1 MTKVNSFD
9 VLKEMSARNM
19 SIQLAPL
26 DNITEARKVKA
37 GTKVTIG
44 IGGDVVGS
52 ILNNKF
58 VGGLILADRKEFEAV
73 RKELEARDA
82 TRSTASAGTEVTA
95 G

>member
-1 MTKVNSFD
+1 M
-9 VLKEMSARNM
+9 
-19 SIQLAPL
+19 
-26 DNITEARKVKA
+26 
-37 GTKVTIG
+37 TIG

-82 TRSTASAGTEVTA
+82 TGSTASAGTEVTA